1 MAATEETRPPGR
13 VNEPPKPS
21 SFIDNFLKS
30 PFSGLAP
37 WILMSVLSSPGR
49 FEEAACAA
57 LGVSLLV
64 MWLGRVRGIAI
75 HQLEVF
81 GVVVFA
87 VYAVLGLVAPAD
99 VIRWLELW
107 AGELTNIALAA
118 FAAFTLL
125 IRKPFT
131 LAYAKETTPRE
142 HWDSPLFLRIN
153 YVITAVWAGAFFVS
167 AVVGAIGDAVL
178 HDPGNFWT
186 GWVLQLAAIFA
197 AVAFTEF
204 YPDYATAKY
213 PSGAGEPN
221 EPPPS
226 VARIFDWLP
235 TFILVVGIYGWVTDT
250 LPDAV
255 GIGMIVVGV
264 VGSAAMR
271 KFFPTSTEPTGPQ

>member
-1 MAATEETRPPGR
+1 VRVAATDETTPTGG
-13 VNEPPKPS
+13 VDESAKPS

-49 FEEAACAA
+49 FEEAACVA

-87 VYAVLGLVAPAD
+87 VYAVLGLVAPPD

-131 LAYAKETTPRE
+131 LAYAKDTTLQE
-142 HWDSPLFLRIN
+142 HWDSPIFLRIN
-153 YVITAVWAGAFFVS
+153 YVITAAWAAAFSVS

-178 HDPGNFWT
+178 HDSGNFWT

-204 YPDYATAKY
+204 YPDYAT
-213 PSGAGEPN
+213 GEST
-221 EPPPS
+221 S
-226 VARIFDWLP
+226 VARVFDWLP

-250 LPDAV
+250 LSDAV
-255 GIGMIVVGV
+255 GIGMIVAGV
-264 VGSAAMR
+264 VGAAAMR
-271 KFFPTSTEPTGPQ
+271 RFFPEKT